1 MLKETIS
8 HDWKKKYCLYAEFD
22 PTPNL
27 GIAELFVNVIEMVQ
41 VTLLISLT
49 KIYLIFHAETRDK
62 RRLWWISFLCVQT
75 SEEFLRREPKVT
87 AVASPN
93 MCMSEVI

>member
-1 MLKETIS
+1 MIE
-8 HDWKKKYCLYAEFD
+8 KKKYCLYAEFD
-22 PTPNL
+22 PTSNL

-62 RRLWWISFLCVQT
+62 RRL
-75 SEEFLRREPKVT
+75 
-87 AVASPN
+87 
-93 MCMSEVI
+93 